1 MTRPGHVVWGNTVI
15 ISQTR
20 NKMCNSLKFFFVQP
34 NRFSFKVI
42 SSANHGW
49 VIVQECEVGGRTRDS
64 TNYAIEL
71 RDAVINQTS
80 KYDEGAQNGQKS
92 HLGAFGGIL
101 LNPFRISSQEGDGIL
116 KQNPTNCKCNVSGKL
131 YSLIYWFIVVKHLY
145 CDTQWSVSV
154 DVWWW
159 CILPLI

>member
-49 VIVQECEVGGRTRDS
+49 VIVQECEVGGRTQDS

-116 KQNPTNCKCNVSGKL
+116 KQNPTCTVNAMFLANS
-131 YSLIYWFIVVKHLY
+131 IPWFIDSLL
-145 CDTQWSVSV
+145 SNI
-154 DVWWW
+154 
-159 CILPLI
+159 CIVTHNDQSQ